1 MWLFYFLVF
10 LVFFVYALCSNLR
23 NGEKFYLFIMFGIFG
38 ILMMFRG
45 ETVGN
50 DTDRYIDIF
59 NVVRKTSN
67 LQTFIES
74 SRYEKGYIYLNW
86 VLSLISDNP
95 QILFIVTGAFTAFSF
110 GRFIYKYSINAW
122 MSVLMFLTL
131 QFFDLTLTGVRQIVA
146 IAVLLFSYDYLISRK
161 LWRFLLLVFIASTI
175 HTSTILFLIFYPLTS
190 KKRGA
195 FFYISSTAI
204 AVFIYV
210 SFRLILPIAGRLFPQ
225 YLKYLEGEGGSYS
238 IEPKLGVFLMLALWL
253 ILFVCAKVFGR
264 EQPSDISDDISQN
277 GSMPSQNVNY
287 VHEIAV
293 WMGIIMLFL
302 ALQGTILNR
311 FKYIFSVPIIVYFP
325 NMLKTMDIGTRRI
338 ITIAT
343 CIVFI
348 LYSIIIYTYRPEWQ
362 STYPYTFF
370 WQENF

>member
-195 FFYISSTAI
+195 VFYISSTAI